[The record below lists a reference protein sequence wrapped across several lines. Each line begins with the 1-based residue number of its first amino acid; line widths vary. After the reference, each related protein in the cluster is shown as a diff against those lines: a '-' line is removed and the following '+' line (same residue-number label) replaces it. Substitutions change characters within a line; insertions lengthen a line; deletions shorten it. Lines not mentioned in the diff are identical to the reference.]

1 MDKATATHTN
11 RYISHPPRIAVY
23 INDMGAIAII
33 FIPVSNLRDLIIEDN
48 INNTF
53 RKQYVPLLCLNT
65 LSVESYGHKVT
76 KSVYILSK

>member
-11 RYISHPPRIAVY
+11 RYIGHPSRIAVY
-23 INDMGAIAII
+23 INDAGAIAII

-53 RKQYVPLLCLNT
+53 RKQYVPLLSLNT